1 MKKEEVL
8 FLLSSCF
15 YLPKT
20 ANLNP
25 QELTALFPTV
35 CAIYEDIPHEW
46 SLQSHDN
53 DSWSKQLPC

>member
-1 MKKEEVL
+1 MKKKEVL

-15 YLPKT
+15 YVPKT

-46 SLQSHDN
+46 SFQSHDN